1 MNNEVFLIKVS
12 SSSRAAAV
20 AGSIA
25 HTIREGKTPII
36 RAIGAGAVNQA
47 VKALA
52 VARSYLQEDGIDLT
66 TSPSFVELEV
76 EDEERTALEFEVL
89 KRAVV

>member
-1 MNNEVFLIKVS
+1 MNNGTFLIKVS
-12 SSSRAAAV
+12 STSRTAAV

-25 HTIREGKTPII
+25 HTVREGKTPII

-52 VARSYLQEDGIDLT
+52 VARGYLQEEGIDLAA
-66 TSPSFVELEV
+66 SPAFVELEV
-76 EDEERTALEFEVL
+76 DDKDRTALEFEVL
-89 KRAVV
+89 GRQP

>member
-1 MNNEVFLIKVS
+1 MNNETFLIKVS

-25 HTIREGKTPII
+25 HAIRDGNTPLL
-36 RAIGAGAVNQA
+36 RAIGAAAVNQA

-52 VARSYLQEDGIDLT
+52 VARSYLQEEGIDLAA
-66 TSPSFVELEV
+66 SPAFVELEV
-76 EDEERTALEFEVL
+76 DDKDRTALEFEVL
-89 KRAVV
+89 RREP